1 MNFISNRT
9 QINKLKRVMKR
20 AAIISGKHLMKAYK
34 RKKVNITEKS
44 KKEWVTETDL
54 AVEKIIIKELIKD
67 YPGSNF
73 IAEESGTNISDPK
86 QITWIIDP
94 IDGTN
99 NFITKYPYFCISI
112 AGYIS
117 GEIISGCILNPL
129 TNELFLAVKGQGA
142 YLNNKKYK
150 VSDETRFSNLIY
162 GTGFV
167 ISAPQSVKK
176 NMKNLQSIVG
186 EIKSFRRTGSA
197 ALDLAYASCGRQH
210 GYWQL
215 LARPWDYAAGV
226 ILMQEA
232 GGIVTEVNGKK
243 LNLESKSLLAS
254 NNSKNHK
261 KMISKLID

>member
-1 MNFISNRT
+1 MN
-9 QINKLKRVMKR
+9 
-20 AAIISGKHLMKAYK
+20 
-34 RKKVNITEKS
+34 
-44 KKEWVTETDL
+44 
-54 AVEKIIIKELIKD
+54 
-67 YPGSNF
+67 
-73 IAEESGTNISDPK
+73 
-86 QITWIIDP
+86 
-94 IDGTN
+94 
-99 NFITKYPYFCISI
+99 
-112 AGYIS
+112 
-117 GEIISGCILNPL
+117 
-129 TNELFLAVKGQGA
+129 FLAVKGQGA
-142 YLNNKKYK
+142 YLNDKKYK

>member
-1 MNFISNRT
+1 
-9 QINKLKRVMKR
+9 
-20 AAIISGKHLMKAYK
+20 
-34 RKKVNITEKS
+34 
-44 KKEWVTETDL
+44 
-54 AVEKIIIKELIKD
+54 
-67 YPGSNF
+67 
-73 IAEESGTNISDPK
+73 
-86 QITWIIDP
+86 
-94 IDGTN
+94 
-99 NFITKYPYFCISI
+99 
-112 AGYIS
+112 
-117 GEIISGCILNPL
+117 
-129 TNELFLAVKGQGA
+129 
-142 YLNNKKYK
+142 
-150 VSDETRFSNLIY
+150 
-162 GTGFV
+162 
-167 ISAPQSVKK
+167 
-176 NMKNLQSIVG
+176 MKNLKSIVG

>member
-67 YPGSNF
+67 YPRSNF

-142 YLNNKKYK
+142 YLGGGSRNVPMPAWAMARVNSYMRGDKARTVDKSIYNKY
-150 VSDETRFSNLIY
+150 R
-162 GTGFV
+162 
-167 ISAPQSVKK
+167 KK
-176 NMKNLQSIVG
+176 
-186 EIKSFRRTGSA
+186 
-197 ALDLAYASCGRQH
+197 
-210 GYWQL
+210 
-215 LARPWDYAAGV
+215 
-226 ILMQEA
+226 
-232 GGIVTEVNGKK
+232 
-243 LNLESKSLLAS
+243 
-254 NNSKNHK
+254 
-261 KMISKLID
+261 

>member
-1 MNFISNRT
+1 
-9 QINKLKRVMKR
+9 
-20 AAIISGKHLMKAYK
+20 MKAYK

-44 KKEWVTETDL
+44 KKEWVTETDV

-73 IAEESGTNISDPK
+73 IAEESGTNISDPE

-142 YLNNKKYK
+142 YLNDKKYK

-167 ISAPQSVKK
+167 ISAP
-176 NMKNLQSIVG
+176 I
-186 EIKSFRRTGSA
+186 
-197 ALDLAYASCGRQH
+197 
-210 GYWQL
+210 
-215 LARPWDYAAGV
+215 
-226 ILMQEA
+226 
-232 GGIVTEVNGKK
+232 GKK
-243 LNLESKSLLAS
+243 EYEKSAKYS
-254 NNSKNHK
+254 W
-261 KMISKLID
+261 